1 MLFILYFSPMT
12 SILGISSFYHD
23 SAACLVVDGEIVA
36 AAQEERFTR
45 IKHDSNYP
53 QLAIDYVLAEGNM
66 LLSEIEEG
74 TCIGNPS
81 FNRVSS
87 SKLYSIISKV
97 LCSTD
102 IAAAKFIPMLTA
114 SP

>member
-1 MLFILYFSPMT
+1 
-12 SILGISSFYHD
+12 
-23 SAACLVVDGEIVA
+23 
-36 AAQEERFTR
+36 
-45 IKHDSNYP
+45 
-53 QLAIDYVLAEGNM
+53 M
-66 LLSEIEEG
+66 LLLEIDEG
-74 TCIGNPS
+74 TCIGKPS